1 MPIHQP
7 GFHGSKPHRGFETV
21 NEKKGD
27 FFQRKVYTRKTPSV
41 LDEPWLHHQQKK
53 VELSKGWD
61 ISQEGGSLVVI
72 NGVMDLY
79 KMTLSMD
86 KW

>member
-1 MPIHQP
+1 MKGWEIWCKQFVFFFSAIRNGNIEALVRMPIHQP

-41 LDEPWLHHQQKK
+41 LDEP
-53 VELSKGWD
+53 
-61 ISQEGGSLVVI
+61 
-72 NGVMDLY
+72 
-79 KMTLSMD
+79 
-86 KW
+86 